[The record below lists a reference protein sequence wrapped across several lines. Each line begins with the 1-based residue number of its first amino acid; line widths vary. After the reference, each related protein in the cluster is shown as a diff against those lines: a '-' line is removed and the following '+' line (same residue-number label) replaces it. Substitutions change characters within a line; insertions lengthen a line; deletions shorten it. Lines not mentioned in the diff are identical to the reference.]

1 MEPRRLAT
9 SFGIALLVLL
19 VAYGPFFELF
29 AAGLAAI
36 YEVLPNYGVA
46 IILLTIAVRL
56 LLLPLSIKQTR
67 SMREMQRIQPEVKKI
82 QAKYKGNRQKLNE
95 EMMKL
100 YQEHGVNPF
109 GGCLPLLMQMPVF
122 IALYRVISTPL
133 AYMGFRDA
141 NAGAEGAF
149 TWIPANPANT
159 KAFDW
164 VADSSLAQGLLEAP
178 QKVNTFLNVLRL
190 DCSPAQVYGS
200 DPSPLVEGV
209 PCGNGLVDF
218 IPYAVLIAL
227 MGFTTWYQ
235 QKQMQSKQ
243 PAADNPQAQQMQMMG
258 KIMPLMLV
266 VFSWSFPAGLT
277 LYWATTNFWSI
288 GQQYLMLRV
297 APIDAPLQKNGSK
310 GSKTSEKDVVG
321 DTGDDDSA
329 KPVQKSQKEATANRR
344 KKKR

>member
-9 SFGIALLVLL
+9 SLGIALLVVL

-36 YEVLPNYGVA
+36 YEVIPNYGIA

-56 LLLPLSIKQTR
+56 VLLPLSIKQTR

-133 AYMGFRDA
+133 AYMGFKDA
-141 NAGAEGAF
+141 NGGAEGAF

-159 KAFDW
+159 KAFEW
-164 VADSSLAQGLLEAP
+164 VTDSSLAQGLLEAP
-178 QKVNTFLNVLRL
+178 QKVNTFLGVFRL
-190 DCSPAQVYGS
+190 DCSPSQVYSGT
-200 DPSPLVEGV
+200 PSQLVEGV
-209 PCGNGLVDF
+209 SCGNGIADF
-218 IPYAVLIAL
+218 LPYALLIAL
-227 MGFTTWYQ
+227 MGLTTWYQ
-235 QKQMQSKQ
+235 QKQMQSRQ

-266 VFSWSFPAGLT
+266 VFSWGFPAGLT
-277 LYWATTNFWSI
+277 LYWATTNLWSI

-297 APIDAPLQKNGSK
+297 APIDEPLAKGNGK
-310 GSKTSEKDVVG
+310 GSGKAAKVAPEQAALTEEKPAKSE
-321 DTGDDDSA
+321 
-329 KPVQKSQKEATANRR
+329 KEATANRR
-344 KKKR
+344 KRRR

>member
-9 SFGIALLVLL
+9 SLGIALLVVL

-29 AAGLAAI
+29 ASGLAAI
-36 YEVLPNYGVA
+36 YEVIPNYGVA

-56 LLLPLSIKQTR
+56 ILLPLSIKQTR

-133 AYMGFRDA
+133 AYMGYTDA
-141 NAGAEGAF
+141 NPSKTVF
-149 TWIPANPANT
+149 DWTPANPANT
-159 KAFDW
+159 KAFEW
-164 VADSSLAQGLLEAP
+164 VGDSSLAHGLLEAP
-178 QKVNTFLNVLRL
+178 QKVNSFLGVFRL
-190 DCSPAQVYGS
+190 DCSPSQVYSGS
-200 DPSPLVEGV
+200 PSPLVEGV
-209 PCGNGLVDF
+209 ACGNGIADF

-227 MGFTTWYQ
+227 MGLTTWYQ
-235 QKQMQSKQ
+235 QKQMQSRQ

-258 KIMPLMLV
+258 KIMPLMLI
-266 VFSWSFPAGLT
+266 VFSWGFPAGLT
-277 LYWATTNFWSI
+277 LYWATTNLWSI

-297 APIDAPLQKNGSK
+297 APIDEPLAKPNGK
-310 GSKTSEKDVVG
+310 GSGKAGKTPPDQAALTEEKPPK
-321 DTGDDDSA
+321 TE
-329 KPVQKSQKEATANRR
+329 KEATANRR
-344 KKKR
+344 KRRR

>member
-141 NAGAEGAF
+141 NAGGEGAF

-235 QKQMQSKQ
+235 QKQMQANQDQSS
-243 PAADNPQAQQMQMMG
+243 PQAAQMQMFA
-258 KIMPLMLV
+258 KIMPAMLM
-266 VFSWSFPAGLT
+266 FFAFSFPTGVV
-277 LYWATTNFWSI
+277 LYWLTTNVWTI
-288 GQQYLMLRV
+288 VQQRIVLHAVPHNTPASGATKDAKATKALTAEE
-297 APIDAPLQKNGSK
+297 APKPKSGTPNKNK
-310 GSKTSEKDVVG
+310 
-321 DTGDDDSA
+321 
-329 KPVQKSQKEATANRR
+329 